1 MKSLLMGVALVTS
14 LASAAW
20 SEIWTVEPGV
30 GVGPV
35 KLSQSMLDPIKILT
49 PDRKLAGSLAGNQG
63 IYLTYKE
70 KIETECQGDR
80 ITMIVVKTGSFTSRA
95 GSQVEIQGPGGVKLG
110 SSAPQAQTAFGAGSI
125 SHSLP
130 TRKGDPVRMY
140 YAWPYKGVGVI
151 TEAGKVI
158 QFEVFPRK

>member
-1 MKSLLMGVALVTS
+1 MKSLLMGAALAVS

-20 SEIWTVEPGV
+20 GEVWTVEPGV

-35 KLSQSMLDPIKILT
+35 KLSQGMLDPTRILT
-49 PDRKLAGSLAGNQG
+49 PDKKSQGTLAGNQG

-70 KIETECQGDR
+70 KIETECQGNR
-80 ITMIVVKTGSFTSRA
+80 ITMIVVKTGGFTSRA
-95 GSQVEIQGPGGVKLG
+95 GSVIEVQGPGGIKLG
-110 SSAPQAQTAFGAGSI
+110 SSGPQAQSAFGAGAI
-125 SHSLP
+125 THNLP
-130 TRKGDPVRMY
+130 TAKGDPVKMY

-151 TEAGKVI
+151 TEGGKVI